1 MTNNKELTS
10 THFDNQ
16 KMENINNKQ
25 QSSVEWFLD
34 QLIEH
39 RIIIV
44 DKTTYQ
50 VKYKHEILLEQAKA
64 MEKEQRSIEVPSD
77 EEIGKEASV
86 RHYGTNFKHVFAS
99 GAKWMRDKIQG
110 GEQ

>member
-25 QSSVEWFLD
+25 QSSVEWL
-34 QLIEH
+34 QSIE
-39 RIIIV
+39 
-44 DKTTYQ
+44 
-50 VKYKHEILLEQAKA
+50 LERDLTLADWKQAKE
-64 MEKEQRSIEVPSD
+64 MEKERAIKFACDVHMNIKKDKVKSLMQLVD
-77 EEIGKEASV
+77 EKYKQT
-86 RHYGTNFKHVFAS
+86 YG
-99 GAKWMRDKIQG
+99 G